1 MALVHI
7 VGEADRVQAIVVNQ
21 YHAIVTK
28 GKLVKLDNI
37 KRPTITNEVKNL
49 TMISPEDVL
58 DYRDFLT
65 EVSRMMDV
73 QIMYCEDEGGEQK
86 Q

>member
-1 MALVHI
+1 MANVHI
-7 VGEADRVQAIVVNQ
+7 MGEPDRVQAIVVNQ
-21 YHAIVTK
+21 YHAIVAA

-49 TMISPEDVL
+49 TMISPEDVI
-58 DYRDFLT
+58 DYRDFLS
-65 EVSRMMDV
+65 EVYRMMDV
-73 QIMYCEDEGGEQK
+73 QRIYCEDEGGEQR

>member
-1 MALVHI
+1 MANVHI
-7 VGEADRVQAIVVNQ
+7 MGEPDRVQAIVVNQ
-21 YHAIVTK
+21 YHSIVAA

-49 TMISPEDVL
+49 TMISPEDVI
-58 DYRDFLT
+58 DYRDFLS
-65 EVSRMMDV
+65 EVYRMMDV
-73 QIMYCEDEGGEQK
+73 QRIYCEDEGGEQR